1 MFKRAIMES
10 GARLYNKD
18 RDVLNTTEALL
29 EAKQMARLMNCS
41 ESEDWL
47 KCLRKADG
55 MAVIN
60 LDNALIVSVL
70 GTEFLPIS
78 AQKAFETKKFNSDI
92 DLLAGVVRN
101 EGSSFVPYVVK
112 HPHNITVEDFTN
124 GVQELDLIF
133 HGVDVKKVTDF
144 YLQNVNTSSPVAMH
158 WAVGDLSGDLMLTCP
173 TYLFAKQFAITVK
186 EWQRVYFYELLYGS
200 KRFSQ
205 IIGCDQKTEGICH
218 AEDIPFVFGL
228 PYIHEKDYEPEDMFF
243 SREVMKMW
251 TKFAKD

>member
-1 MFKRAIMES
+1 
-10 GARLYNKD
+10 
-18 RDVLNTTEALL
+18 
-29 EAKQMARLMNCS
+29 
-41 ESEDWL
+41 
-47 KCLRKADG
+47 
-55 MAVIN
+55 
-60 LDNALIVSVL
+60 
-70 GTEFLPIS
+70 
-78 AQKAFETKKFNSDI
+78 I

-101 EGSSFVPYVVK
+101 EGSSFVPWVVK
-112 HPHNITVEDFTN
+112 HPLNITVEDFTN

-158 WAVGDLSGDLMLTCP
+158 WAVGDLVGDLVLKCP

-205 IIGCDQKTEGICH
+205 IISCDQKTEGICH
-218 AEDIPFVFGL
+218 SEDIPFVFGL

-251 TKFAKD
+251 TKFAKDGHQDQEWPQLLNNDGVDGVPLVKGLDPTNMILVLSDPFHRICDGIWSTYFL